1 MEEQELQQ
9 ELEQSTAVQTEA
21 QVNTTEERKTEDLPS
36 YDDLRKSEKEV
47 KSAAPA
53 IEGVTNVES
62 ETQPLDRVFKR
73 KSDEKKVHFKRRL
86 KIVTSVYA
94 TVVALLLGFVITNAA
109 TLAVLDKKID
119 TATKTIQSSQQQVEI
134 LKENQVPTGESL
146 PISLNE
152 PRDYSEDKQELTFL
166 DKMTI
171 LFRNL
176 FA

>member
-1 MEEQELQQ
+1 MEEEQQ

-21 QVNTTEERKTEDLPS
+21 QVETQEERKTEDLPS
-36 YDDLRKSEKEV
+36 YEDLRKSEKEV
-47 KSAAPA
+47 RTSAPI
-53 IEGVTNVES
+53 IEGVTHVES
-62 ETQPLDRVFKR
+62 ETKPLDRVFKR

-109 TLAVLDKKID
+109 TLAVMDKKID
-119 TATKTIQSSQQQVEI
+119 TATKTIQSSQQQVEM
-134 LKENQVPTGESL
+134 LKENQVPTGQDL

-166 DKMTI
+166 DKLTI